1 MSRFAAPEGPLSLD
15 LYNLGLGILDFGRP
29 TAPVTHF
36 PISVIG
42 KATWEDEPVC

>member
-1 MSRFAAPEGPLSLD
+1 MSRFAELEDPQSLD
-15 LYNLGLGILDFGRP
+15 SYNLGLRTSDFGRP

-42 KATWEDEPVC
+42 KARWEDEPVC